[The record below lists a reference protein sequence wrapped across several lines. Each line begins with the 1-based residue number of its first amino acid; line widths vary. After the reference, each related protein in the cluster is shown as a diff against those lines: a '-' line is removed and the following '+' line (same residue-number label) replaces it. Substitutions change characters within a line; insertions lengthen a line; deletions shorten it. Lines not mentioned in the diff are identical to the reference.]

1 MCGIA
6 GWIAWNNTGG
16 REAILQ
22 QMVASMSHRGP
33 DSTGLWC
40 SPHAVLGHCR
50 LAVMDPVGGWQ
61 PMARTYQ
68 GNTAVITYNGEIYN
82 QGELR
87 RELRA
92 RGHHFETIN
101 SDTETLLIAYLEW
114 GPHCVDKLNGIYAF
128 AIWDTARETLFMAR
142 DRLGVKPLFYA
153 EQGDMFLFA
162 SELKAL
168 LKHPGMQADIDARG
182 LAEILVMGPGRTPGL
197 GIYKGIFELK
207 PGWSLS
213 LNRQGMRLQQYWRL
227 QSQPHPHNEEW
238 TIQHIR
244 DLMQDI
250 VQRQLIA
257 DVPQCTLLS
266 GGLDSSLITAFAA
279 EVFGSRHPLHTYCIR
294 HEEEA
299 GVYKDETMYE
309 DFVWARQV
317 ARQLNTVHHEV
328 VQQYADLHDANLEA
342 LRAGDLPGMADI
354 DTSLLLLCKEI
365 RKHFVVALSG
375 ECADEIFG
383 GYPWFHREGTAIQGF
398 PWMNHLEKRMQ
409 TISPEIIASI
419 HPTEYQADCWHDASS
434 EVPQLPGEN
443 PVDAHKR
450 ILSYLTITRFM
461 PTLLQRKDRMSM
473 ACSLEIRVPFSDHRL
488 VEYTWN
494 IPWHLKTLGGENKG
508 VLRQAVSHLL
518 PEDIIHRRKS
528 PFPKTVHPGYRQLV
542 AGKLKEVLWES
553 DSPLKPLL
561 NAEAIDRLITGQN
574 YFPQPWYGQ
583 LMGDAQWMAYLIQMD
598 AWMRLYRV
606 TIKL

>member
-6 GWIAWNNTGG
+6 GWIEWNNKDG
-16 REAILQ
+16 RKAILQ
-22 QMVASMSHRGP
+22 QMVDSMSHRGP
-33 DSTGLWC
+33 DSKGLWC

-50 LAVMDPVGGWQ
+50 LAVMDPVGGRQ
-61 PMARTYQ
+61 PMERNYQ

-87 RELRA
+87 QELKA

-114 GPHCVDKLNGIYAF
+114 GSHCVDKLNGIYAF
-128 AIWDTARETLFMAR
+128 AIWDAARENLFMAR

-153 EQGDMFLFA
+153 KQGDMFLFA

-168 LKHPGMQADIDARG
+168 LKHPKMQADIDAGG

-213 LNRQGMRLQQYWRL
+213 LNRQGMHLQQYWRL
-227 QSQPHPHNEEW
+227 QSQPHPDNEEL
-238 TIQHIR
+238 TIKHIR
-244 DLMQDI
+244 QLMQDI
-250 VQRQLIA
+250 VRRQLIA

-279 EVFGSRHPLHTYCIR
+279 DIFGPQHPLHTYCIR

-299 GVYKDETMYE
+299 QGNKDEAMYE

-317 ARQLNTVHHEV
+317 AAQLHTVHHEV
-328 VQQYADLHDANLEA
+328 IQKYEDLHDANPEA
-342 LRAGDLPGMADI
+342 LRAGDVPGMVDI
-354 DTSLLLLCKEI
+354 DTSLLLLCKQI

-383 GYPWFHREGTAIQGF
+383 GYPWFHRERIHIQGF
-398 PWMNHLEKRMQ
+398 PWMNHLEKRME
-409 TISPEIIASI
+409 TISPEIIAYI
-419 HPTEYQADCWHDASS
+419 RPTEYQADCWHDAIN
-434 EVPQLPGEN
+434 EVPQLSGES
-443 PVDAHKR
+443 PVDADKR

-494 IPWHLKTLGGENKG
+494 IPWHLKALGGENKG
-508 VLRQAVSHLL
+508 ILRQAVSHLL

-528 PFPKTVHPGYRQLV
+528 PFPKTVHPGYRQMV
-542 AGKLKEVLWES
+542 AGNLKDVLSEP

-561 NAEAIDRLITGQN
+561 NAEAVDRLITGQN
-574 YFPQPWYGQ
+574 FFSQPWFGQ

-598 AWMRLYRV
+598 AWMRFYRV
-606 TIKL
+606 AIKV